1 MKSKTMITAILMMG
15 AMIGGCAS
23 VSSRESVQRPDER
36 VTESFNEVWAY
47 LMKGEEREYGGDE
60 PITDLCYFS
69 AELDYKGGLVCPPYP
84 SGLTRKKNQRL
95 HIVLANIND
104 KALTHFILN
113 PNLKYRQRII
123 DGLRDMSVKY
133 DGVQI
138 DLESV
143 HPDDR
148 TRFCAFLKDVK
159 SAIGS
164 KVLSV
169 AVPAYTADRNTGFD
183 YQGIAAVADRVFIMA
198 YDEHWS
204 GSTPGPIASSE
215 WCTEVARYAVTKIP
229 RDKIVFGIPFYG
241 RSWQDKKNSRAY
253 KHKSIGT
260 MMSERDD
267 IRVIDPAYPSFT
279 FDEVVRVSVYY
290 ENPDSIL
297 EKARIYKSFG
307 ICSIGFWRLGQE
319 DRNLWDMI
327 STGSHSA
334 DGKPDRTIN

>member
-1 MKSKTMITAILMMG
+1 MKSKTVITAIFIMG
-15 AMIGGCAS
+15 ALIGGCAS
-23 VSSRESVQRPDER
+23 VSRSQER
-36 VTESFNEVWAY
+36 GTESFNEVWAY

-69 AELDYKGGLVCPPYP
+69 AELDYKGELVCPPYP

-95 HIVLANIND
+95 HIVLSNIND

-113 PNLKYRQRII
+113 PDLSYRQRII
-123 DGLRDMSVKY
+123 DGLRDISVKY

-143 HPDDR
+143 HPDDSA
-148 TRFCAFLKDVK
+148 RFIGFLRDVK
-159 SAIGS
+159 TSIGNRI
-164 KVLSV
+164 LSV
-169 AVPAYTADRNTGFD
+169 AVPAYTADNETGFD

-204 GSTPGPIASSE
+204 GSAPGPIASSE

-229 RDKIVFGIPFYG
+229 REKIVFGIPFYG

-260 MMSERDD
+260 MMSERED
-267 IRVIDPAYPSFT
+267 IRVIDPTYPSFT
-279 FDEVVRVSVYY
+279 FDEIVRVSVYY
-290 ENPDSIL
+290 ENPKSIL

-307 ICSIGFWRLGQE
+307 IWSIGFWRLGQE
-319 DRNLWDMI
+319 DRNLWDKI
-327 STGSHSA
+327 STNSHSA
-334 DGKPDRTIN
+334 DGKPVRTIN